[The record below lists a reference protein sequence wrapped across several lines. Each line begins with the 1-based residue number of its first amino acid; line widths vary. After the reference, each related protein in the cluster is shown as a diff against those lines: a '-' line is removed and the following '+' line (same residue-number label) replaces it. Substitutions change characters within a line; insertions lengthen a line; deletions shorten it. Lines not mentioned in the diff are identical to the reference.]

1 MEKKF
6 LKYLFILIVFFIG
19 LSLGVNYHES
29 NRPQEVQDELEDFE
43 DEITNPNNNYGSDFK
58 PVNPNRNNNESH
70 ASGEI
75 KDNAFTT
82 LGKDG
87 EQVIKKILDGIV
99 NSSGDLFRS
108 IFQK

>member
-43 DEITNPNNNYGSDFK
+43 HEITNPHNN
-58 PVNPNRNNNESH
+58 
-70 ASGEI
+70 
-75 KDNAFTT
+75 
-82 LGKDG
+82 
-87 EQVIKKILDGIV
+87 
-99 NSSGDLFRS
+99 
-108 IFQK
+108 